1 MSPHSKK
8 SLLLCLSSAL
18 YPCMQPS
25 TLFIAS
31 QITPRPRPRQPGM
44 SILPV
49 YSSQSPSVCY
59 QIFYLSK
66 KKKVCY
72 QIFQHLEDMYC
83 RTSTCTSR
91 ITSSKLH
98 CWTSKIETLKGLMW
112 RLNTITRQQAQKNN
126 SRITTMRWSIAGKP
140 STCTLIVE
148 YINEARQ
155 SLEKNK
161 PYVKRNS
168 ILTQWI
174 RPQEGSTQ
182 IWTES

>member
-1 MSPHSKK
+1 MKRCV
-8 SLLLCLSSAL
+8 LLFRVQTVDVRYYCISI
-18 YPCMQPS
+18 
-25 TLFIAS
+25 IAFLEKRYKNMLLKP
-31 QITPRPRPRQPGM
+31 ICVVVN
-44 SILPV
+44 L
-49 YSSQSPSVCY
+49 
-59 QIFYLSK
+59 
-66 KKKVCY
+66 
-72 QIFQHLEDMYC
+72 QHLEDMYC
-83 RTSTCTSR
+83 WTSTCTSR

-126 SRITTMRWSIAGKP
+126 SRTTTMRWSITGKP
-140 STCTLIVE
+140 STCKLIVE

-161 PYVKRNS
+161 PYVRRNS